1 MTLPREINVNRQL
14 MTMFVLAGLAALGVA
29 IFLAWCPP
37 DACRVLNIQT
47 YAISGLDEYRQFV
60 ADEPAFRSLRHV
72 RAVRFDCSAL
82 RDDVVTA
89 LETGQ
94 LTLGASQSNGT
105 QGRSTQPGPVQAW
118 RQGRLLHLTNRASG
132 TDQEQAAW
140 AVTIRAT
147 VAGQRGKELSFRA
160 RLFGGL
166 VLHVHD
172 KQIPIVF
179 FSDQPCV

>member
-1 MTLPREINVNRQL
+1 MALPREVKVNRQL

-47 YAISGLDEYRQFV
+47 YAISDLDKYRQFV
-60 ADEPAFRSLRHV
+60 ADEPAFRSLHHV
-72 RAVRFDCSAL
+72 RAVRLDCSAL

-89 LETGQ
+89 LETGR
-94 LTLGASQSNGT
+94 LTLGVSQPNGT
-105 QGRSTQPGPVQAW
+105 QRKSAQSGPVQSW
-118 RQGRLLHLTNRASG
+118 HQGRLLHMKNSASG
-132 TDQEQAAW
+132 TDQEQESW

-147 VAGQRGKELSFRA
+147 VAGQLGQELSFLP

-166 VLHVHD
+166 VLHVHN
-172 KQIPIVF
+172 KQIPVVF